1 MGGSL
6 RLLRRLCE
14 RAAWRLDLANVERQ
28 RWMVG
33 HAPTLQVGKSG
44 AAVWVNL
51 PGASPEDVD
60 VSVRREGVL
69 VVSGVGACGAF
80 YREVPLPERL
90 ALDRVCAS
98 MSRETLWVTF
108 RRERGDRPGFSERVA
123 VEQA

>member
-1 MGGSL
+1 M

-33 HAPTLQVGKSG
+33 HAPTLRVGKSG
-44 AAVWVNL
+44 AGLWIAL

-69 VVSGVGACGAF
+69 VVSGVASRGTF

-90 ALDRVCAS
+90 ALACVRAS
-98 MSRETLWVTF
+98 MRKETLWVTF
-108 RRERGDRPGFSERVA
+108 SEERGACLGLPERVA

>member
-1 MGGSL
+1 MRGSL

-14 RAAWRLDLANVERQ
+14 MAAWRLDLANTERQ

-33 HAPTLQVGKSG
+33 HAPALRVVKSG

-60 VSVRREGVL
+60 VSVRRERVL
-69 VVSGVGACGAF
+69 VVSGVGSFGTF
-80 YREVPLPERL
+80 YREVPLPEGL
-90 ALDRVCAS
+90 ALARVSAF
-98 MSRETLWVTF
+98 MRRETLWVTF
-108 RRERGDRPGFSERVA
+108 RRESGACPGLPEHVA